1 MAVVCME
8 ATSER
13 VQVSGRK
20 PASLYMDLSDAV
32 ARVQSRRSK
41 SEGRQVTPYTVTFHG
56 GEAFQVIK
64 HNKAI

>member
-1 MAVVCME
+1 ME

-41 SEGRQVTPYTVTFHG
+41 SEGRQVTPPYTVTFHG

>member
-1 MAVVCME
+1 ME

-41 SEGRQVTPYTVTFHG
+41 SEGRQVTPYTVTFRG